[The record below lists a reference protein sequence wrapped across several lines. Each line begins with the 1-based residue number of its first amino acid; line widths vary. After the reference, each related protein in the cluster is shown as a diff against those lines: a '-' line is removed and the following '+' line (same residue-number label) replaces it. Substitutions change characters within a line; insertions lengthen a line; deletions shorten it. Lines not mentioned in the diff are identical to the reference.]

1 MAAAMAGYFR
11 VQSSPVTI
19 ARGRLG
25 AEVTA
30 LPAWIKWLH
39 EIKIDGYRCM
49 RGWTEARS
57 GSGTQLAEAAKA
69 SGVDALEL

>member
-1 MAAAMAGYFR
+1 MPRRGSDRLPDFIAPQLATL
-11 VQSSPVTI
+11 VQRPPEGD
-19 ARGRLG
+19 A
-25 AEVTA
+25 
-30 LPAWIKWLH
+30 WLH